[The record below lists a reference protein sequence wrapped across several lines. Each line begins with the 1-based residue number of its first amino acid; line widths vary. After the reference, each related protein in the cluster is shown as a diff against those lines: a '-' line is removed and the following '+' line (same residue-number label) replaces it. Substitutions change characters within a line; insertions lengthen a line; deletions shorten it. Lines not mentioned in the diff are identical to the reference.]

1 MRYHTIEVDGKEYNF
16 RLNADEI
23 ESIEKNLK
31 VKILDYIQDYSVIT
45 IIYLLQRMWKHED
58 KHKTSHEEAIEL
70 FDELVDNGYAI
81 ESIAKQI
88 IWPTCV
94 VSGLLTQ
101 SDLNKALNRAEEQAT
116 QN

>member
-23 ESIEKNLK
+23 ENIEKTLK
-31 VKILDYIQDYSVIT
+31 VKILDYVQDYSVTT

-58 KHKTSHEEAIEL
+58 GHRTGHDEAIEL
-70 FDELVDNGYAI
+70 FDTLVDSGFAI

-101 SDLNKALNRAEEQAT
+101 GDLNKALNRAEEQAT

>member
-1 MRYHTIEVDGKEYNF
+1 MRYHTIELDGKEYNF
-16 RLNADEI
+16 RLQADEI
-23 ESIEKNLK
+23 ESIEKTLK

-45 IIYLLQRMWKHED
+45 IIYLLQRMWKPED
-58 KHKTSHEEAIEL
+58 KHKVSHEEAIEL
-70 FDELVDNGYAI
+70 FDTLVDNDYAI

-101 SDLNKALNRAEEQAT
+101 SDLNKALKKAEEQAT
-116 QN
+116 QR